1 MANMLDG
8 LRRDLRSS
16 IRLLVS
22 RPGWSVAAIL
32 CLAIAT
38 GANTAAF
45 TIVNGL
51 LLRPLPFDEP
61 DRLVMVAL
69 REQGSTRPFALREY
83 RELSEQSTAT
93 SMLLARTF
101 FPLSLA
107 ASDRDDGAR
116 MAQAELVSGNYFETL
131 RVAPF
136 LGRFFDER
144 AGREGNPLLAVLS
157 HRLWQRRF
165 GSDPGV
171 VGKTVR
177 VNGRSAI
184 VAAVTPPGF
193 VGAMQLVAADLW
205 LPAAIYPDLAASARA
220 DTTPM
225 FGVMGR
231 LAADI
236 TVEEAESRLTA
247 LASAIELK
255 GVSGESLAVIVK
267 PAGGFGVP
275 VSVEGVVLTISGFI
289 YVMMGLLM
297 AVACA
302 NVAAL
307 VLARG
312 VGRSREI
319 AVRLSLG
326 ASRMHI
332 ARQLLTE
339 SIVLALAG
347 CAAGVVVA
355 LWLTQAL
362 VARLSTPFQYVSY
375 AIDVHPDAR
384 VFAYSAIATAV
395 AAALCGIAPIR
406 LAGRVDVVDVIKQSA
421 ASGRSRRSMRSL
433 NAMVVVQFAV
443 STTLLVA
450 AGMLVRTYMHAQS
463 SRPNFETTGLVAATL
478 DLDQLHI
485 DRTAGIRM
493 YQMLIERLSAV
504 SGVTGVTLTRDLPSR
519 SSTTVAV
526 YSDAD
531 SPTASASEPVRVMA
545 SAAVVST
552 DFFRTLGLT
561 VRQGRSFEPR
571 DLAPPLEAVINEAM
585 AQRLWPNE
593 SAVGRTFSRHD
604 RDGARIEVIGVVA
617 NSEKESATRRPQPA
631 FYLPFPQEYGAR
643 MTVLMRVHGEP
654 SLFFTTIRQTV
665 RDLDRDL
672 AIVDMRTMDD
682 LLDDLAHQQ
691 QIPAT
696 VLTLVA
702 ALGLLLSAVG
712 LYGVVAYGVRE
723 RAREL
728 GIRLALGARPVDVR
742 RLVLRQGF
750 TIVGI
755 GLAIGVVGTAAIAQ
769 VLRNRLFG
777 AGVMDP
783 TMLLAVGVVL
793 LATSFAALYLPAR
806 WGSALEPAQ
815 TLRSE

>member
-1 MANMLDG
+1 
-8 LRRDLRSS
+8 
-16 IRLLVS
+16 
-22 RPGWSVAAIL
+22 
-32 CLAIAT
+32 
-38 GANTAAF
+38 
-45 TIVNGL
+45 
-51 LLRPLPFDEP
+51 
-61 DRLVMVAL
+61 
-69 REQGSTRPFALREY
+69 
-83 RELSEQSTAT
+83 
-93 SMLLARTF
+93 
-101 FPLSLA
+101 
-107 ASDRDDGAR
+107 
-116 MAQAELVSGNYFETL
+116 
-131 RVAPF
+131 
-136 LGRFFDER
+136 
-144 AGREGNPLLAVLS
+144 
-157 HRLWQRRF
+157 
-165 GSDPGV
+165 
-171 VGKTVR
+171 
-177 VNGRSAI
+177 
-184 VAAVTPPGF
+184 
-193 VGAMQLVAADLW
+193 
-205 LPAAIYPDLAASARA
+205 
-220 DTTPM
+220 
-225 FGVMGR
+225 
-231 LAADI
+231 
-236 TVEEAESRLTA
+236 
-247 LASAIELK
+247 
-255 GVSGESLAVIVK
+255 
-267 PAGGFGVP
+267 
-275 VSVEGVVLTISGFI
+275 
-289 YVMMGLLM
+289 
-297 AVACA
+297 
-302 NVAAL
+302 
-307 VLARG
+307 
-312 VGRSREI
+312 
-319 AVRLSLG
+319 
-326 ASRMHI
+326 
-332 ARQLLTE
+332 
-339 SIVLALAG
+339 
-347 CAAGVVVA
+347 
-355 LWLTQAL
+355 
-362 VARLSTPFQYVSY
+362 
-375 AIDVHPDAR
+375 
-384 VFAYSAIATAV
+384 
-395 AAALCGIAPIR
+395 
-406 LAGRVDVVDVIKQSA
+406 
-421 ASGRSRRSMRSL
+421 MRSL

-485 DRTAGIRM
+485 DRTAGVRM

-531 SPTASASEPVRVMA
+531 SPTASASARVMA
-545 SAAVVST
+545 ATAVVST

-561 VRQGRSFEPR
+561 VRQGRSFEPGDPAR
-571 DLAPPLEAVINEAM
+571 PLEAVINEAM

-654 SLFFTTIRQTV
+654 SLFFTTIRQIV

-750 TIVGI
+750 SIVGI
-755 GLAIGVVGTAAIAQ
+755 GLAIGVSGTAAIAQ

-793 LATSFAALYLPAR
+793 LATSFTALYLPAR